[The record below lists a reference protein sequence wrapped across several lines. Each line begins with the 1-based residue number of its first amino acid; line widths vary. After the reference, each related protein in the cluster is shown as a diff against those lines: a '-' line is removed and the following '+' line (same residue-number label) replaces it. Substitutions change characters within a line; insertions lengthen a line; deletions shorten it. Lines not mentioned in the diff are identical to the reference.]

1 MAMQID
7 TPPSVAHAD
16 LPLEEFDAD
25 VDMDGVGIGGPA
37 AETSDTFPSVTSFFT
52 ATSKGKQKQQ
62 NGDVDREA
70 VREGLPW

>member
-7 TPPSVAHAD
+7 TPPSVAYAD
-16 LPLEEFDAD
+16 LPPEEFDAD
-25 VDMDGVGIGGPA
+25 VDMDGVGSGGPA
-37 AETSDTFPSVTSFFT
+37 AETSDAFPSVTSFFT

-62 NGDVDREA
+62 NGGVDREA